1 MCICRDFNV
10 RKAELIVEYTC
21 VWVNREV
28 RVSLTDAVDQFCTA
42 AVHPIIGVR
51 GSHLGD

>member
-1 MCICRDFNV
+1 MCIYRDFDV
-10 RKAELIVEYTC
+10 RKAEIMVEFTC

-28 RVSLTDAVDQFCTA
+28 RVSLTNAVDQFCTV

-51 GSHLGD
+51 GSHLDD